1 MDTTKSVLIAGGSGL
16 IGKQL
21 TKMLIERGYSVY
33 KLSRNAGKQGY
44 IQWDPRLKKVDEKHL
59 DRIHILINLAG
70 ANIGDKNWTTA
81 RKKELIDSRVQSTE
95 FLSEIAA
102 KMPKLSYYIGASGV
116 NCYDEIQQKVFQE
129 SDDYGS
135 DFLSK
140 LVRDWETAS
149 DRFSGICPYMKLR
162 IAMVLSNQGGSL
174 NAMKGPIKFGLG
186 SPLGTGNQFHPW
198 IHIDDL
204 CRMILFGIDN
214 KLEGTYNAVAEC
226 DTNRTMMKGIAKY
239 MHRPFFL
246 PAVPSAILKFIL
258 GERSMLVLADL
269 RVSNEKIKNTGFV
282 FKYDKLNKAL
292 KVLFSK

>member
-116 NCYDEIQQKVFQE
+116 NCYDENQQKVFQE

-135 DFLSK
+135 DFLST

-246 PAVPSAILKFIL
+246 PAVPSAIFKFFL

>member
-1 MDTTKSVLIAGGSGL
+1 MEETKTVLIAGGSGL

-21 TKMLIERGYSVY
+21 TKLLEEQGYLVY
-33 KLSRNAGKQGY
+33 KLSRNATKQGD
-44 IQWDPRLKKVDEKHL
+44 IQWDPKSKKVDEKQL
-59 DRIHILINLAG
+59 GQIHILINLAG
-70 ANIGDKNWTTA
+70 ANIGDKNWTSV
-81 RKKELIDSRVQSTE
+81 RKKDLIDSRVQSTE

-102 KMPKLSYYIGASGV
+102 KMPKLIYYVGASGV
-116 NCYDEIQQKVFQE
+116 NCYEENQQKFFQE

-135 DFLSK
+135 DFLST
-140 LVRDWETAS
+140 LVRDWENAS

-162 IAMVLSNQGGSL
+162 IAMVLSSEGGSL
-174 NAMKGPIKFGLG
+174 TAMKRPVYFGLG

-204 CRMILFGIDN
+204 CRMILFGIDK
-214 KLEGTYNAVAEC
+214 KLEGTYNAVADC
-226 DTNRTMMKGIAKY
+226 DTNRTMMQGIAKH

-269 RVSNEKIKNTGFV
+269 RVSNEKMKHTGFA
-282 FKYDKLNKAL
+282 FKYDKLDKAL
-292 KVLFSK
+292 SALFSK

>member
-1 MDTTKSVLIAGGSGL
+1 
-16 IGKQL
+16 
-21 TKMLIERGYSVY
+21 MLIERGHHVY
-33 KLSRNAGKQGY
+33 KLSRNAVKKGY
-44 IQWDPRLKKVDEKHL
+44 IQWDPRSKKVDEKYL
-59 DRIHILINLAG
+59 DRIDILINLAG
-70 ANIGDKNWTTA
+70 ANIGDKNWTAA
-81 RKKELIDSRVQSTE
+81 RKKELIDSRVESTE

-116 NCYDEIQQKVFQE
+116 NCYEENQQKVFHE
-129 SDDYGS
+129 SDQYGT
-135 DFLSK
+135 DFLSI
-140 LVRDWETAS
+140 LVRDWEMAS

-174 NAMKGPIKFGLG
+174 TAMKRPVYFGLG

-204 CRMILFGIDN
+204 CRMILFGIDK

-246 PAVPSAILKFIL
+246 PAVPSTILKFIL

-269 RVSNEKIKNTGFV
+269 RVSNEKIKNAGFS
-282 FKYDKLNKAL
+282 FKYEKLNKAL

>member
-21 TKMLIERGYSVY
+21 TKMLIERGYLVY

-44 IQWDPRLKKVDEKHL
+44 IQWDPKLKKVDEKQL
-59 DRIHILINLAG
+59 GRIHVLINLAG
-70 ANIGDKNWTTA
+70 ANIGDKSWTTT

-95 FLSEIAA
+95 FLSEIAS
-102 KMPKLSYYIGASGV
+102 KMPNLCYYIGASGV
-116 NCYDEIQQKVFQE
+116 NCYEENQQKVFQE

-135 DFLSK
+135 DFLST

-162 IAMVLSNQGGSL
+162 IAMVLSNRGGSL
-174 NAMKGPIKFGLG
+174 TAMKRPVNFGLG

-204 CRMILFGIDN
+204 CRMVLFGIDN
-214 KLEGTYNAVAEC
+214 KLEGTYNAVAGC

-246 PAVPSAILKFIL
+246 PAVPGAILKFIL

-269 RVSNEKIKNTGFV
+269 RVSNEKMKNTGFV

-292 KVLFSK
+292 KALFSK

>member
-21 TKMLIERGYSVY
+21 TKMLIKRGYSVY

-116 NCYDEIQQKVFQE
+116 NCYDENQQKVFQE

-135 DFLSK
+135 DFLST

>member
-21 TKMLIERGYSVY
+21 TKMLKERGYFVY
-33 KLSRNAGKQGY
+33 KLSRNAVKQGY
-44 IQWDPRLKKVDEKHL
+44 IQWDPKSKKVDEKQL
-59 DRIHILINLAG
+59 ARIDILINLAG

-95 FLSEIAA
+95 FLSEMAA
-102 KMPKLSYYIGASGV
+102 KTPNLSYYIGASGV
-116 NCYDEIQQKVFQE
+116 NCYDENQQKVFQE

-135 DFLSK
+135 DFLST

-162 IAMVLSNQGGSL
+162 IAMVLSNKGGSL
-174 NAMKGPIKFGLG
+174 TAMKRPVNFGLG

-204 CRMILFGIDN
+204 CRMVLFGIDN
-214 KLEGTYNAVAEC
+214 KLEGTYNAVAGC

-246 PAVPSAILKFIL
+246 PAVPEAILKFIL

-292 KVLFSK
+292 KALFSK

>member
-116 NCYDEIQQKVFQE
+116 NCYDENQQKVFQE

-135 DFLSK
+135 DFLST

-246 PAVPSAILKFIL
+246 PAVPSAILKFFL

>member
-1 MDTTKSVLIAGGSGL
+1 
-16 IGKQL
+16 
-21 TKMLIERGYSVY
+21 
-33 KLSRNAGKQGY
+33 
-44 IQWDPRLKKVDEKHL
+44 
-59 DRIHILINLAG
+59 LINLAG
-70 ANIGDKNWTTA
+70 ANIGDKNWTAA
-81 RKKELIDSRVQSTE
+81 RKKELIDSRVESTE

-116 NCYDEIQQKVFQE
+116 NCYEENQQKVFHE
-129 SDDYGS
+129 SDQYGT
-135 DFLSK
+135 DFLSI
-140 LVRDWETAS
+140 LVRDWEMAS

-174 NAMKGPIKFGLG
+174 TAMKRPVYFGLG

-204 CRMILFGIDN
+204 CRMILFGIDK

-246 PAVPSAILKFIL
+246 PAVPSTILKFIL

-269 RVSNEKIKNTGFV
+269 RVSNEKIKNAGFS
-282 FKYDKLNKAL
+282 FKYEKLNKAL

>member
-1 MDTTKSVLIAGGSGL
+1 MEETKTVLIAGGSGL

-21 TKMLIERGYSVY
+21 TKLLIERGYMVY

-44 IQWDPRLKKVDEKHL
+44 IQWDPKLKKVDEKHL
-59 DRIHILINLAG
+59 GRIHILINLAG

-95 FLSEIAA
+95 FLSEIAS

-116 NCYDEIQQKVFQE
+116 NCYNENPQKVFQE
-129 SDDYGS
+129 SDEYGS
-135 DFLSK
+135 DFLST

-149 DRFSGICPYMKLR
+149 DRFSGKCPYMKLR
-162 IAMVLSNQGGSL
+162 IAMVLSNRGGSL
-174 NAMKGPIKFGLG
+174 TAMKRPVYFGLG

-214 KLEGTYNAVAEC
+214 KLEGTYNAVADC
-226 DTNRTMMKGIAKY
+226 DTNGTMMKGIAKY

-269 RVSNEKIKNTGFV
+269 RVSNEKIKNAGFT

-292 KVLFSK
+292 KALFSK